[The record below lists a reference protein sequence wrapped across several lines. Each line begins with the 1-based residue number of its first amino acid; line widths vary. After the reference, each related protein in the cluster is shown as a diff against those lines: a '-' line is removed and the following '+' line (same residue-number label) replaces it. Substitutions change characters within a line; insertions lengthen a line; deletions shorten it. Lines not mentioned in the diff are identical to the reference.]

1 MNEKRVMEQNVNELI
16 AKNKEL
22 QENLDHSRKRTREL
36 IKELREVK
44 VSKKIRREDF
54 NIIQTVLNR
63 YL

>member
-1 MNEKRVMEQNVNELI
+1 MEQNVNELI